1 MKNLLVILSIVASS
15 VLQAQQYIDHEQRR
29 IDATDGKLD
38 NFIALRDL
46 DLRNSANYTY
56 FTLIDKLQE
65 AIANNNILD
74 ESKKEFLYREI
85 QKELMKIDENK
96 LLSVLEDQERYE
108 FLFRWVNA
116 YGSEDINKL
125 MENNKDKTFMI
136 LSFVYSFPELEMF
149 LNDLSINYIDQ
160 IFYKYLDFRNADY
173 ALYLLEKIVIK
184 APVTA
189 KKYFINNQ
197 PIYIDLSKSTNATII
212 KLLEINEKYRA
223 NTKAFVLIDK
233 IMNNKLTVE
242 QAHELGNDSK
252 KYFKNLLEIR
262 SKENPIGEVSVD
274 REISYEALEYV
285 REINLLHEESNEKR
299 FESIKNLSASEL
311 YTLMVY
317 GEDEIFTSSFNGVYD
332 ELQKKMK
339 AEKIT
344 GFQLL
349 KAVGFNKFRMHIKML
364 SYYGKINSFLSTM
377 TIAERETVL
386 RRFVGGIVNSKN
398 RVVEAVSVA
407 DAISAI
413 DDKAILL
420 IFEEEI
426 YKINQLNNLDDDAR
440 LIYGLL
446 IELFNP
452 KVQVHKQFFD
462 SIAKLYFTPP
472 IERIETKRL
481 LGQDGKNVQKHFF
494 YDDEDGEISFI
505 SFKASFAN
513 NSNWIIK
520 EEKQYIKISSTN
532 SKVKIYANMPK
543 FDETAWYYIDKEIA
557 DNNEDVEF
565 IIHRGHSYY
574 VEYTVEQIPKSTKLI
589 LLGSCGGYNKL
600 TSLLDASD
608 NAQIISTKQIGSM
621 GVNNPLIFKM
631 AEKIRK
637 GEDLV
642 WKEYWNQLKTF
653 FKTTDSLTEERFYDY
668 VPPHQNLGAK
678 FIAAYKTY
686 SWAGSAK

>member
-173 ALYLLEKIVIK
+173 ALSFLEKTVIK